1 MAKILVADD
10 NKLSRE
16 LLKTIVKQQ
25 GYDVIEAKDGAEVLR
40 ILNQHE
46 IDLIFMD
53 CSMPHLS
60 GIEVSLQIR
69 QHVSPEKSQVRII
82 GVSAHG
88 NSIEQQCLDAGMNDY
103 MSKPISLEDVRQ
115 KLTKII
121 KR

>member
-1 MAKILVADD
+1 MARVLVADD

-25 GYDVIEAKDGAEVLR
+25 GYEVVEATNGNEVLN
-40 ILNQHE
+40 ILNQYE

-53 CSMPHLS
+53 CSMPSLS
-60 GIEVSLQIR
+60 GIEASLQIR
-69 QHVSPEKSQVRII
+69 KHKSPEKSQVRIV

-88 NSIEQQCLDAGMNDY
+88 NSIEQECLAAGMNDY
-103 MSKPISLEDVRQ
+103 MSKPINLNEVRQ

>member
-1 MAKILVADD
+1 MAKVLVADD

-25 GYDVIEAKDGAEVLR
+25 GHEVIEAQNGTEVLC

-53 CSMPHLS
+53 CSMPNLS
-60 GIEVSLQIR
+60 GIEASLQIR
-69 QHVSPEKSQVRII
+69 QHKSPEKSQVRIV

-88 NSIEQQCLDAGMNDY
+88 NSIQQECLNAGMNDY
-103 MSKPISLEDVRQ
+103 MSKPINLNDVRET
-115 KLTKII
+115 LRKIV